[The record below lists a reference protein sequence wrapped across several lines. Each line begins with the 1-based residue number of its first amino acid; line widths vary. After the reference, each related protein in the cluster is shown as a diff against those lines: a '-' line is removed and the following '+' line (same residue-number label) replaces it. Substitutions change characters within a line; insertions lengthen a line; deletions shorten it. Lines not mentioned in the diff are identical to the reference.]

1 MPDIKRNVS
10 RTAGLIAGLVF
21 ISSFVCPRLS
31 LAGSDSAVINFSAV
45 FIGGGCDI
53 STSVPQ
59 IVFGGGDVIRPADII
74 SSPPQETFDVVLSQC
89 AGEGLTPKITVSGES
104 VTLYGPVLFRNA
116 AESASKGFGIL
127 LSTGGNSSFN
137 ANENLAQTKTI
148 SAKNWN
154 TGTQLS
160 ELNTTLPVTAVLTCG
175 NCDYSELQGGDLIA
189 SVTFDF
195 VYD

>member
-1 MPDIKRNVS
+1 MPEIKQIFRRSINSPAALMFLMSVS
-10 RTAGLIAGLVF
+10 GGSPAV
-21 ISSFVCPRLS
+21 
-31 LAGSDSAVINFSAV
+31 AGSDSALINFSAV
-45 FIGGGCDI
+45 FVGGGCDI

-59 IVFGGGDVIRPADII
+59 IVFGGGDAIRPADII

-116 AESASKGFGIL
+116 AESASKGYGIL

-137 ANENLAQTKTI
+137 ANANLAQTKTI

-175 NCDYSELQGGDLIA
+175 NCDYSERQGGDLIA